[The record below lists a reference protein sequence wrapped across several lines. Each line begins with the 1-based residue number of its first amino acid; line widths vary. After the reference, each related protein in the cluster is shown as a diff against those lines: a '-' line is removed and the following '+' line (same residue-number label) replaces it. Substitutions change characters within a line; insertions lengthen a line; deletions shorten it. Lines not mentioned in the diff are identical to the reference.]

1 MLWNLC
7 KIRRKFHA
15 KEEFCSFSIFSF
27 AWIIL
32 KVKILTVKVFGRY
45 NLIENK
51 SNTRHVWNFSHFL
64 LLYLYLFAL

>member
-7 KIRRKFHA
+7 KTGRKFHA
-15 KEEFCSFSIFSF
+15 KEEFCIFSIFSF

-45 NLIENK
+45 NLIEK
-51 SNTRHVWNFSHFL
+51 
-64 LLYLYLFAL
+64 

>member
-7 KIRRKFHA
+7 KTGRKFHA

-32 KVKILTVKVFGRY
+32 EVKILTVKVFGRY
-45 NLIENK
+45 NLIEK
-51 SNTRHVWNFSHFL
+51 
-64 LLYLYLFAL
+64 